1 MNEESDIPSELPIN
15 CCYSMLNTTFGDS
28 QPITRD
34 LTNIGGGVYSYTV
47 TVPDE
52 AKASVIGSLMYSS
65 YAKGKI
71 VMKSFECDEDSGG
84 TGSFSVN
91 VEEKIF

>member
-1 MNEESDIPSELPIN
+1 MNEKNNIPAKLPVN
-15 CCYSMLNTTFGDS
+15 CCYSMLNTAFGGS
-28 QPITRD
+28 PPIAKD
-34 LTNIGGGVYSYTV
+34 LKSIGGGVYRYTV

-52 AKASVIGSLMYSS
+52 AKASAIGSLMCSS

-71 VMKSFECDEDSGG
+71 VARSFECSGG
-84 TGSFSVN
+84 GGFCIN